1 MFELLT
7 WDVDGFEKHS
17 FKKDEKFH
25 QSTDAYLNMIGKCPW
40 TSESQENYVNY
51 QQHCVEANPDV
62 LHKIENYIEDRL
74 PQQ

>member
-17 FKKDEKFH
+17 FKKNEKFH
-25 QSTDAYLNMIGKCPW
+25 QSTD
-40 TSESQENYVNY
+40 TH